1 LAFDSL
7 SLIKKREQANS
18 EKILLGTSGWSY
30 KEWEKIFYP
39 DSKTPKLSY
48 YSGVFS
54 TAEIDSTFYAYPN
67 KGLVFGWARNSP
79 PDFQFSA
86 KIPKLIT
93 HDKRLDLAEGVEVDL
108 QKFLEI
114 LAPLKDSKKLGP
126 LLIQLPPSFARKD
139 VGLLENFLEILPDDY
154 MFAVEFRN
162 LSWLKDTESLYTL
175 LRKHNVANTIV
186 DEPLLPTDL
195 TVTANFAFIRW
206 HGKGKRV
213 WYNYEYSK
221 DELDPWVDRVEKV
234 SGQVKKVYGYFNNHF
249 HGSAVLN
256 SLEMLVKLGRA
267 NSKQEEVLGE
277 IERKKSRELVDGKFS
292 GETQTRFS

>member
-1 LAFDSL
+1 MDSQSFD
-7 SLIKKREQANS
+7 KKEEQANS

-67 KGLVFGWARNSP
+67 KGLSFGWARNTPS
-79 PDFQFSA
+79 DFQFSA

-93 HDKRLDLAEGVEVDL
+93 HDKKLDLSEGVEVDL

-114 LAPLKDSKKLGP
+114 LSPLKDSKKLGP
-126 LLIQLPPSFARKD
+126 LLIQLPPSFAHKD
-139 VGLLENFLEILPDDY
+139 VGLLENFLEILPEDH

-162 LSWLKDTESLYTL
+162 LSWLEDTENLYSL

-186 DEPLLPTDL
+186 DEPLLPVDL

-206 HGKGKRV
+206 HGKGRRV
-213 WYNYEYSK
+213 WYNYEYSE

-256 SLEMLVKLGRA
+256 SLEMLMKLGRA
-267 NSKQEEVLGE
+267 NSKQEEILGE
-277 IERKKSRELVDGKFS
+277 IERKKSGEQADEKFS
-292 GETQTRFS
+292 DETQMRFS

>member
-1 LAFDSL
+1 MDSQSFD
-7 SLIKKREQANS
+7 KKEEQANS

-67 KGLVFGWARNSP
+67 KGLSFGWARNTP

-93 HDKRLDLAEGVEVDL
+93 HDKKLDLSEGVEVDL

-126 LLIQLPPSFARKD
+126 LLIQLPPSFAHKD
-139 VGLLENFLEILPDDY
+139 VGLLENFLEILPEDH

-162 LSWLKDTESLYTL
+162 LSWLEDTENLYSL

-186 DEPLLPTDL
+186 DEPLLPVDL

-213 WYNYEYSK
+213 WYNYEYSE

-256 SLEMLVKLGRA
+256 SLEMLMKLGRA
-267 NSKQEEVLGE
+267 NSKQEEILGE
-277 IERKKSRELVDGKFS
+277 IERKKSREQADEKFS
-292 GETQTRFS
+292 DETQMRFS